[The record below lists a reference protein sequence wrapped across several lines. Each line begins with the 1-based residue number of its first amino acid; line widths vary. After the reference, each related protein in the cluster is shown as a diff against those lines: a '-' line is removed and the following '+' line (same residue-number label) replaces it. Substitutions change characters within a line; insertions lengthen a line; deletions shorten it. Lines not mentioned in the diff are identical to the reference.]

1 MENKLNF
8 RQRSKEPSE
17 LVLAV
22 VGPMG
27 SNKSLVIETMTNL
40 AKHYSYKAKIIKMSD
55 IIRTRV
61 EIPEV
66 NNDEYKRVRL
76 LIEAGNQ
83 LRKVASDNSLMAK
96 LAAIEIAEARA
107 KENFPKMIYIV
118 DSIKHP
124 QEVQE
129 LRDIYGGGFYLFA
142 VHSSQKSRD
151 AFLEN
156 NCHIRDKTKRD
167 ELMDRDQDERLGH
180 GQSTRDAFHLADFF
194 VSENGNANKVWI
206 SLQRFFDLMFGDP
219 FRTPTFDE
227 FSMFMAHGA
236 SMKSADMSRQVGAVI
251 TLGTDIIASGANE
264 CPRPG
269 GGTYWPVFDHETNL
283 IEDTPEGRDY
293 TRSEDRNAK
302 EKQLMI
308 DALKNGFTDD
318 ALAKLEKNIASSGLN
333 DITEYGRVVHAE
345 MDALLSCARR
355 GLSCQNSVLFCT
367 TYPCHN
373 CAKHIVASGV
383 KTVFYIEPYPK
394 SKALDMHPDAIATP
408 DDEDQRGRVVFKP
421 FVGVGPRQFI
431 NLFSLTLGVGEKLK
445 RKQKEGFEPV
455 SWVRED
461 ASPRVRMYPASYVE
475 REQLVATEIG
485 EIIPKLGRLSVA
497 LQ

>member
-1 MENKLNF
+1 
-8 RQRSKEPSE
+8 
-17 LVLAV
+17 
-22 VGPMG
+22 
-27 SNKSLVIETMTNL
+27 
-40 AKHYSYKAKIIKMSD
+40 
-55 IIRTRV
+55 
-61 EIPEV
+61 
-66 NNDEYKRVRL
+66 
-76 LIEAGNQ
+76 
-83 LRKVASDNSLMAK
+83 
-96 LAAIEIAEARA
+96 
-107 KENFPKMIYIV
+107 
-118 DSIKHP
+118 
-124 QEVQE
+124 
-129 LRDIYGGGFYLFA
+129 
-142 VHSSQKSRD
+142 
-151 AFLEN
+151 
-156 NCHIRDKTKRD
+156 
-167 ELMDRDQDERLGH
+167 
-180 GQSTRDAFHLADFF
+180 
-194 VSENGNANKVWI
+194 
-206 SLQRFFDLMFGDP
+206 MFGDP

-227 FSMFMAHGA
+227 FSMFMAHAA

-251 TLGTDIIASGANE
+251 TLGNDIIASGANE

-283 IEDTPEGRDY
+283 IEDIPEGRDY

-308 DALKNGFTDD
+308 DALKKGFNDD
-318 ALAKLEKNIASSGLN
+318 ALAKLEENIALSGLN

-383 KTVFYIEPYPK
+383 KTVFFIEPYPK

-445 RKQKEGFEPV
+445 RKQKDGFEPV
-455 SWVRED
+455 SWMREG
-461 ASPRVRMYPASYVE
+461 ASPRVRMYPASYVD
-475 REQLVATEIG
+475 REQFVATEIG